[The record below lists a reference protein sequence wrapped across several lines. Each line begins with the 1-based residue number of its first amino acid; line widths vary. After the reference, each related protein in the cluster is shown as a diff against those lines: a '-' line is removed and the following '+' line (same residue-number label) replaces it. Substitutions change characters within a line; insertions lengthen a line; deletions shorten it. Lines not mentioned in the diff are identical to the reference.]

1 MVVTTMEFV
10 MEVNVIVMKVGLVHL
25 VIFRYVRINVDIK
38 GIAQTLENVCV
49 CQDSKEVTVKRD
61 M

>member
-1 MVVTTMEFV
+1 